1 MLILIS
7 DSKSNQSDSTN
18 HTPTNETQK
27 KTTTATTST
36 ATPAITCN
44 FSTNT
49 PPNTNMAKTPSQ
61 INLTTNNLGDFRF
74 STFLPTIYPKC
85 HELI

>member
-1 MLILIS
+1 MKILFQ
-7 DSKSNQSDSTN
+7 DSKSNQSDTIK
-18 HTPTNETQK
+18 HTITNETQ
-27 KTTTATTST
+27 ATTS
-36 ATPAITCN
+36 ATPAINCN
-44 FSTNT
+44 FPTNT
-49 PPNTNMAKTPSQ
+49 TLNTNMAKTPSQ